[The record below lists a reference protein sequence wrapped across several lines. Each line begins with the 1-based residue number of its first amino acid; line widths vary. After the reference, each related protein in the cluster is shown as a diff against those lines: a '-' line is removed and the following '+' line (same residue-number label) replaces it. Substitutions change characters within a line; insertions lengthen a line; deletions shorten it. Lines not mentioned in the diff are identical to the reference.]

1 MVDMR
6 WKEEREE
13 IVELIYRIQADH
25 DGSLR
30 ETEAQAFG
38 PWAMEAIKR
47 ARKIRWL
54 ASKGAP
60 PVLSITNKG
69 SKALDAALAS
79 RGVDVFP
86 YRTGLAAR
94 SSPSLRRLAPCC
106 RRTLTSPTR
115 S

>member
-60 PVLSITNKG
+60 PGPEYHQQGLQSPRRGARK
-69 SKALDAALAS
+69 S
-79 RGVDVFP
+79 RDRS
-86 YRTGLAAR
+86 YRTTLV
-94 SSPSLRRLAPCC
+94 RRLDCLRLLGDRACVASAV
-106 RRTLTSPTR
+106 L
-115 S
+115 